1 MSLAVFGGTFDPVH
15 FGHLRSAVEVREALQ
30 LDRVKLIP
38 AFHPPHRELPGT
50 PAEHRLAMLELAT
63 AEAAHIEVDDIEYQL
78 EGKSYTFNTL
88 TALRSSLGDD
98 ECIVLVLG
106 ADAFVELHTWYK
118 WQSLL
123 SLCHLLVIDRPGH
136 ALALPEEM
144 VTWNQ
149 QHQLPTTEVTAS
161 PAGGICHLSL
171 TQLDIS
177 ATQIRHLL
185 AAGRSVEY
193 LLPPA
198 VEQYIRT
205 NGLYTQAHEQRD

>member
-15 FGHLRSAVEVREALQ
+15 FGHLRSAIEVQEALQ
-30 LDRVKLIP
+30 LERVKLIP
-38 AFHPPHRELPGT
+38 AYHPPHREGPGA
-50 PAEHRLAMLELAT
+50 PAEHRLAMLKLAT
-63 AEAAHIEVDDIEYQL
+63 AEATHIEVDDIEYHL

-88 TALRSSLGDD
+88 TALRSSLGND

-106 ADAFVELHTWYK
+106 ADAFVELHTWYQ
-118 WQSLL
+118 WQGLL
-123 SLCHLLVIDRPGH
+123 SLCHVLVIDRPGH
-136 ALALPEEM
+136 SLALPEEM
-144 VTWNQ
+144 QNWHQ
-149 QHQLPTTEVTAS
+149 QHRLPVLEVTAT

-177 ATQIRHLL
+177 ATQIRQLL

-205 NGLYTQAHEQRD
+205 EGLYTRTQQ